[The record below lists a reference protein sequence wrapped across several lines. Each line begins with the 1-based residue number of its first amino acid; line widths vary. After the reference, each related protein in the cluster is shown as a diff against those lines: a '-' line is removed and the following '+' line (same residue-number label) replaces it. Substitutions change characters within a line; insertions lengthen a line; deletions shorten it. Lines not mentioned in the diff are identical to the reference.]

1 MYSNPRI
8 LIVVLLITIVFSL
21 SYKII
26 ATNRIAGRNTRR
38 PTNADNLRKETGD
51 ARFQPSTFKTY
62 DNANMDIEYHDSPK
76 NTIDRK
82 LNDPI
87 TIKYSDGTSK
97 TFRFGDVAGE
107 CHVL

>member
-26 ATNRIAGRNTRR
+26 ATNIEIAGRNTRR

-62 DNANMDIEYHDSPK
+62 DNANMDIEYHDS
-76 NTIDRK
+76 RK
-82 LNDPI
+82 ILLTEN
-87 TIKYSDGTSK
+87 
-97 TFRFGDVAGE
+97 
-107 CHVL
+107 